1 MRLLSNLHPA
11 VLLAYIVTLMGV
23 IMFTR
28 HPIVILLAYVGA
40 ALFLMAVEG
49 MFAARKILGISLIL
63 ISLVTLTN
71 PLFMHRG
78 VTPLFVLFGKV
89 VTTESLFYGF
99 ISGAMLAA
107 VILWFKG
114 YGAVM
119 TSDKFLFL
127 FGRVFPK
134 LSLILSMSIRFV
146 PLFVRQIRQV
156 YQVQKTLGLYDSP
169 ALSDR
174 FLGGARVFSAV
185 LTWALENA
193 IDTSNSMRARGYG
206 LAGRT
211 TFSLFSFG
219 RIDFYALTVLA
230 FLALP
235 AVSGARQGLLDF
247 TYYPAVTWPGT
258 ELLDLLFWIPIG
270 LMMLLPAMIEIADRL
285 IWNTYRSKI

>member
-11 VLLAYIVTLMGV
+11 VLLAYIVVLMGV

-28 HPIVILLAYVGA
+28 HPLVILLAYAGA
-40 ALFLMAVEG
+40 ALFLVAAEG
-49 MFAARKILGISLIL
+49 MPAAKKILGISLIL
-63 ISLVTLTN
+63 ILLVTLTN

-78 VTPLFVLFGKV
+78 VTPLFVLFGKA
-89 VTTESLFYGF
+89 VTAESLFYGF
-99 ISGAMLAA
+99 VSGAMLAA

-114 YGAVM
+114 YGTIM
-119 TSDKFLFL
+119 TSDKFLYL

-134 LSLILSMSIRFV
+134 LSLILSMAIRFV
-146 PLFVRQIRQV
+146 PLFIRQIRQV
-156 YQVQKTLGLYDSP
+156 YQVQKMLGLHDSP

-193 IDTSNSMRARGYG
+193 IDTANSMRARGYS
-206 LAGRT
+206 LPGRT
-211 TFSLFSFG
+211 SFSLFCFG
-219 RIDFYALTVLA
+219 RIDFYALIVLTL
-230 FLALP
+230 LALP
-235 AVSGARQGLLDF
+235 AALGAQQGLLEF
-247 TYYPAVTWPGT
+247 TYYPAISWSGT
-258 ELLDLLFWIPIG
+258 EWTDLVFWVPVG